1 MELHQS
7 ACSPVHARPLA
18 TWATRLYCN
27 ASREADPPAPPPPLP
42 DVQSSLAAALSEHYR
57 IERLLGHG
65 GMATVYLAHDLKH
78 DRPVALKLLRP
89 ELAHTLGPERFEREV
104 KLAARLQHP
113 HVLTVLDSGEVSVGA
128 LFSSADQHPDTGA
141 SSGASEDSR
150 SATPTTLLYFTM
162 PYVEGESLRDRL
174 TREKQLPVDDAVR
187 IAREAALALEYAH
200 EHGVIHRDIK
210 PENLLLTRDGS
221 TLVADFGIA
230 RALGRN
236 EDAALTATGTSVGT
250 AAYMSPEQAAG
261 ERDVDGRSDVYS
273 LAIVLYEMLAGETPF
288 AAPTPQATIAR
299 RFTDT
304 PKPLRAIRDSVPEH
318 VEAAVQKALARTTA
332 DRFAS
337 ARHFSDAMAP
347 RTTGVATEAVPVRK
361 RRVSPVLLALG
372 LGFIVGVGVLF
383 AWRQRQPGD
392 VTASAATRRLAVLP
406 FANVGD
412 SADAYFADGITDA
425 VRGKLTSIQGIE
437 VIAPASSNDY
447 RATTKSPQ
455 QIARELGVSYLLQ
468 GKVRWARA
476 ADGTSRVQV
485 SPTLISAATG
495 AVTWQ
500 QPFNASLTDVF
511 QVQADIASQVAGALK
526 LALADSARRKLAQR
540 PTQNL
545 AAYDAYLRG
554 QELAGGGAGAM
565 RRSIAYYEQA
575 VALDRDFAA
584 AWAALSS
591 VRSRLY
597 IGGVPTPELSAAA
610 LQAAERA
617 RALAP
622 DDGLAR
628 SAMGSYL
635 RRIKGD
641 YPAAAAEY
649 AVAVK
654 AMPGSADALSSLA
667 ATYAA
672 MGMWDSAQVVSR
684 RALSLDPRSS
694 AAAQQLGSELRQLR
708 RYEEA
713 AGLLERAAALDS
725 LNVSI
730 VSARVLAEAGRGDLP
745 AAQAIITAATRQIDY
760 TELVSYL
767 AAYGDLYWVL
777 TDVQQQFLLRLSPS
791 AFDDD
796 RGTWGLAL
804 AGASWIRGDTA
815 SARAYGDSARI
826 AFRKQLEAVPGDPQ
840 LRTLYGLALAFAGD
854 YPDAIREGRRGTDL
868 APLTTNHSLGPYLQH
883 QLVKIYL
890 LAGENERALDL
901 LEPLLK
907 IPYDLSPGWLRID
920 PAFHS
925 LRGNP
930 RFEKL
935 IAGSGS
941 PRS

>member
-1 MELHQS
+1 MRT
-7 ACSPVHARPLA
+7 VWRYA
-18 TWATRLYCN
+18 TIPAKF
-27 ASREADPPAPPPPLP
+27 DPPAPRTPLS
-42 DVQSSLAAALSEHYR
+42 DAVSSLAAALSEHYR
-57 IERLLGHG
+57 IERLLGDG

-78 DRPVALKLLRP
+78 DRPVALKLLKA
-89 ELAHTLGPERFEREV
+89 ELAHAVGPERFAREI

-113 HVLTVLDSGEVSVGA
+113 HVLTVLDSGKVSIVPQA
-128 LFSSADQHPDTGA
+128 PAADQHPDTGA
-141 SSGASEDSR
+141 ARAASDDPR
-150 SATPTTLLYFTM
+150 STTPTTLLYFTM

-174 TREKQLPVDDAVR
+174 DREKQLPVDDAVR
-187 IAREAALALEYAH
+187 IAREVALALEYAH

-230 RALGRN
+230 RALGRD
-236 EDAALTATGTSVGT
+236 EDPALTATGTSIGT

-261 ERDVDGRSDVYS
+261 ERDVDARSDVYS

-304 PKPLRAIRDSVPEH
+304 PSPLRAIRDSVPAH

-337 ARHFSDAMAP
+337 ARHFSDALAP
-347 RTTGVATEAVPVRK
+347 RTTDAATVAAPVRK

-372 LGFIVGVGVLF
+372 LGFFVGLGVLF
-383 AWRQRQPGD
+383 AWRQRQPSD
-392 VTASAATRRLAVLP
+392 AAADAGSRRLAVLP

-485 SPTLISAATG
+485 SPMLISAATG

-500 QPFNASLTDVF
+500 QPFNANLTDVF

-526 LALADSARRKLAQR
+526 LALADSARRELAKR
-540 PTQNL
+540 PTENL
-545 AAYDAYLRG
+545 AAYDAFLRG
-554 QELAGGGAGAM
+554 QELSVGGAGAT

-575 VALDRDFAA
+575 VALDPNFAI
-584 AWAALSS
+584 AWAALSIQ
-591 VRSRLY
+591 RSYLY
-597 IGGVPTPELSAAA
+597 LSGVPTPELAAAA

-622 DDGLAR
+622 GDR
-628 SAMGSYL
+628 STHAAMGSYF
-635 RRIKGD
+635 RRVAGD
-641 YPAAAAEY
+641 YPAAVVEY
-649 AVAVK
+649 AAAVK
-654 AMPGSADALSSLA
+654 AMPGSAGALSALA
-667 ATYAA
+667 SAYAT
-672 MGMWDSAQVVSR
+672 MGKWDSAEVVSR

-694 AAAQQLGSELRQLR
+694 AAASQLGRELRLLR

-713 AGLLERAAALDS
+713 ARILEKAAALDS
-725 LNVSI
+725 LELTTVSER
-730 VSARVLAEAGRGDLP
+730 VSVEVGRGNLP
-745 AAQAIITAATRQIDY
+745 AAQALVTAATRRIDY
-760 TELVSYL
+760 TEVVTYL

-777 TDVQQQFLLRLSPS
+777 TDEQQRLLLRLSPS

-804 AGASWIRGDTA
+804 AGAAWTRDDTA
-815 SARAYGDSARI
+815 RARSYGDSARM
-826 AFRKQLEAVPGDPQ
+826 ALKKQLEAVPDDPQ
-840 LRTLYGLALAFAGD
+840 LRTLYGLALAYTGN
-854 YPDAIREGRRGTDL
+854 YSDAIREGRRGTSL
-868 APLTTNHSLGPYLQH
+868 APITTNHFMGPYLQH

-890 LAGENERALDL
+890 LAGENEQALDL

-907 IPYDLSPGWLRID
+907 IPYDLSPAWLRID
-920 PAFHS
+920 PTFRP

-935 IAGSGS
+935 IAGSTS
-941 PRS
+941 PRA

>member
-1 MELHQS
+1 MLEHPAKPDL
-7 ACSPVHARPLA
+7 
-18 TWATRLYCN
+18 
-27 ASREADPPAPPPPLP
+27 PAPRTPMS
-42 DVQSSLAAALSEHYR
+42 DAVSSLAAALSEHYR
-57 IERLLGHG
+57 IERLLGDG

-78 DRPVALKLLRP
+78 DRPVALKLLKP
-89 ELAHTLGPERFEREV
+89 ELAHTLGPERFEREI

-113 HVLTVLDSGEVSVGA
+113 HVLTVLDSGEVKVGPQ
-128 LFSSADQHPDTGA
+128 SPDTGA
-141 SSGASEDSR
+141 VRDASNGPR
-150 SATPTTLLYFTM
+150 STTPTTLLYFTM

-174 TREKQLPVDDAVR
+174 DREKQLPVDDAVR

-210 PENLLLTRDGS
+210 PENLLLTKDGS

-236 EDAALTATGTSVGT
+236 EDAALTATGTSIGT

-261 ERDVDGRSDVYS
+261 ERDVDARSDVYS

-337 ARHFSDAMAP
+337 ARHFSEALAP
-347 RTTGVATEAVPVRK
+347 RTTASGASVAAPVLE

-372 LGFIVGVGVLF
+372 LGFLVGVGVLF
-383 AWRQRQPGD
+383 AWRRHQPSDAVADAG
-392 VTASAATRRLAVLP
+392 ARRLAVLP

-485 SPTLISAATG
+485 SPMLISAATG

-500 QPFNASLTDVF
+500 QPFDASLTDVF

-554 QELAGGGAGAM
+554 EELTGGGASAI
-565 RRSIAYYEQA
+565 RKSIAYYEQA
-575 VALDRDFAA
+575 VALDPDFAT
-584 AWAALSS
+584 AWAALSNA
-591 VRSRLY
+591 RSRLY
-597 IGGVPTPELSAAA
+597 AAGVPTPELASAA
-610 LQAAERA
+610 LQAAERS

-622 DDGLAR
+622 GEGFAH
-628 SAMGSYL
+628 SAIGSYL

-641 YPAAAAEY
+641 YPAAALEY
-649 AVAVK
+649 AAVVK

-667 ATYAA
+667 ATYAN
-672 MGMWDSAQVVSR
+672 MGKWDSAQAVSR

-694 AAAQQLGSELRQLR
+694 GAAQQLGSELRQLR

-725 LNVSI
+725 LDMNTVTE
-730 VSARVLAEAGRGDLP
+730 RVLVELGRGDLP
-745 AAQAIITAATRQIDY
+745 AAQALVATVPKQIDY
-760 TELVSYL
+760 TESVAYL

-777 TDVQQQFLLRLSPS
+777 TDAQQRFLLRMSPA

-815 SARAYGDSARI
+815 SARSYGDSARV
-826 AFRKQLEAVPGDPQ
+826 AFRKQLEAVPDDPQ
-840 LRTLYGLALAFAGD
+840 LRTLYGLALAYTGN
-854 YPDAIREGRRGTDL
+854 YQDAIREGRRGTEL
-868 APLTTNHSLGPYLQH
+868 APLATDHFLGPYLQH

-920 PAFHS
+920 PAFGS

-935 IAGSGS
+935 IAGSAS
-941 PRS
+941 PRA

>member
-1 MELHQS
+1 
-7 ACSPVHARPLA
+7 V
-18 TWATRLYCN
+18 
-27 ASREADPPAPPPPLP
+27 
-42 DVQSSLAAALSEHYR
+42 SSLAAALSEHYR
-57 IERLLGHG
+57 IERLLGDG

-78 DRPVALKLLRP
+78 DRPVALKLLKP
-89 ELAHTLGPERFEREV
+89 ELAHTLGPERFEREI

-113 HVLTVLDSGEVSVGA
+113 HVLTVLDSGEVSVGPH
-128 LFSSADQHPDTGA
+128 SPGADQSPATGA
-141 SSGASEDSR
+141 ARDASDGPR
-150 SATPTTLLYFTM
+150 STTPTTLLYFTM

-174 TREKQLPVDDAVR
+174 NREKQLPVDDAVR
-187 IAREAALALEYAH
+187 IAREAALALGYAH

-210 PENLLLTRDGS
+210 PENLLLTKDGS

-230 RALGRN
+230 RALGRD
-236 EDAALTATGTSVGT
+236 EDAALTATGTSIGT

-261 ERDVDGRSDVYS
+261 EREVDARSDVYS

-304 PKPLRAIRDSVPEH
+304 PKPLRAIRDSVPTH

-337 ARHFSDAMAP
+337 ARHFSDALAP
-347 RTTGVATEAVPVRK
+347 RTTIGGTPVAAPVHK

-372 LGFIVGVGVLF
+372 LGFLVGVGVLF
-383 AWRQRQPGD
+383 AWRRHQPSD
-392 VTASAATRRLAVLP
+392 IAADAGARRLAVLP

-485 SPTLISAATG
+485 SPMLISAATG

-526 LALADSARRKLAQR
+526 LALADSARRKLAER

-554 QELAGGGAGAM
+554 EDLAGGGAGAM

-575 VALDRDFAA
+575 VALDPDFAL
-584 AWAALSS
+584 AWAALSNA
-591 VRSRLY
+591 RSRLY
-597 IGGVPTPELSAAA
+597 IGGVPTPELAAAA
-610 LQAAERA
+610 LQAAEHA

-622 DDGLAR
+622 DDGFAH

-635 RRIKGD
+635 RRVKAD

-649 AVAVK
+649 AAVVR
-654 AMPGSADALSSLA
+654 ATPGSADALSSLA
-667 ATYAA
+667 ATYST
-672 MGMWDSAQVVSR
+672 MGKWDSAQVISR

-694 AAAQQLGSELRQLR
+694 AAAKQLGSQLRQLR
-708 RYEEA
+708 RYEDA

-725 LNVSI
+725 LDISI
-730 VSARVLAEAGRGDLP
+730 VNERVLTELGRGDLP
-745 AAQAIITAATRQIDY
+745 AAQTLIATVPKQIDY
-760 TELVSYL
+760 TELVTYL
-767 AAYGDLYWVL
+767 AAYGDLYWTL
-777 TDVQQQFLLRLSPS
+777 TDAQQRFLLRLPPS
-791 AFDDD
+791 AYDDD

-804 AGASWIRGDTA
+804 AGTSWIRGDTA
-815 SARAYGDSARI
+815 SARSYGDSARV
-826 AFRKQLEAVPGDPQ
+826 AFRKQLEAVPDDPQ
-840 LRTLYGLALAFAGD
+840 LRTLYGLSLAYAGY
-854 YPDAIREGRRGTDL
+854 YPDAIREGRRGTEL
-868 APLTTNHSLGPYLQH
+868 APLATNHFMGPYLQH
-883 QLVKIYL
+883 QLVKIYV
-890 LAGENERALDL
+890 LAGENEQALDL

-907 IPYDLSPGWLRID
+907 IPYDLSPAWLRID
-920 PAFHS
+920 PAFRS

-935 IAGSGS
+935 VAGSAS
-941 PRS
+941 PRA